1 MLDRIFMS
9 ISDIVPVLVVNCKL
23 PVVMKP
29 TSMKIFSS
37 SSLRSVLRMNYLIRQ
52 NISANDLISKTKL
65 NRTTLNSKAFATQSC
80 RQKEIEIVGDS
91 VSGKIK
97 NDQIK
102 VLHYLYF
109 SLPIIW
115 TV

>member
-29 TSMKIFSS
+29 TSMKIISC

-65 NRTTLNSKAFATQSC
+65 NRTTLNTKAFATQSC
-80 RQKEIEIVGDS
+80 RQKEIKIVGD
-91 VSGKIK
+91 SGKIK

>member
-29 TSMKIFSS
+29 TSMKIFSC

-65 NRTTLNSKAFATQSC
+65 NRTTLNTKAFATQSC
-80 RQKEIEIVGDS
+80 RQKEIKIVGD
-91 VSGKIK
+91 SGKIK

-115 TV
+115 TL